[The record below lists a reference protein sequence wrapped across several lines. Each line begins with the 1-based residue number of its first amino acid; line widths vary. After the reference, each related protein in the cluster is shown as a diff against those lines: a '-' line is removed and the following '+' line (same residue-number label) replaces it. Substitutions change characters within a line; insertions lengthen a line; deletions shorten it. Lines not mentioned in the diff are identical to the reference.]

1 MLSQENLEKRL
12 QYWQEILGL
21 QNKNIRISYKNK
33 QELDKIYQ
41 QSSLFAYGLIEFFPH
56 PTIYLNEELDEEM
69 IDLTIIHEL
78 LHLYFDPYDSVIVK
92 ILNYLP
98 PKKQEIAQLLGK
110 EAADTREILINEL
123 ADIIFNLAAAKWKK

>member
-1 MLSQENLEKRL
+1 
-12 QYWQEILGL
+12 
-21 QNKNIRISYKNK
+21 
-33 QELDKIYQ
+33 
-41 QSSLFAYGLIEFFPH
+41 
-56 PTIYLNEELDEEM
+56 M

-98 PKKQEIAQLLGK
+98 PKKQEIAQLLDK

-123 ADIIFNLAAAKWKK
+123 ADIIFHLAAAKWKK